1 MTGQQK
7 FAVDVFSVII
17 DKLVAEL
24 DRRYESYNALNSIFG
39 FLNKIHILSSQEL
52 RSAAAVLQKKYH
64 SDLQEDFVDEIE
76 QFKEFIRTKE
86 NKCAQGYLQL
96 IKKMDLSSVFPNM
109 DIALRIYLTLPVTN
123 ASGERSFSKL
133 GLVKNRLRS
142 TMGQKRLNHLT
153 LMSLESDI
161 VKALD
166 FTPLI
171 KDFATRKAR
180 RKPFKS

>member
-109 DIALRIYLTLPVTN
+109 DIALKIYLTLPVTN
-123 ASGERSFSKL
+123 CTLQWDKRD
-133 GLVKNRLRS
+133 S
-142 TMGQKRLNHLT
+142 TT
-153 LMSLESDI
+153 
-161 VKALD
+161 
-166 FTPLI
+166 
-171 KDFATRKAR
+171 
-180 RKPFKS
+180 